1 MIFLTTTTFKVGKVM
16 KKYYNN
22 FYLNLK
28 RVIID
33 VDAPV
38 QCSLYLTF
46 EKVTIFALTVILV
59 LLAQKIIVFFFY
71 LK

>member
-1 MIFLTTTTFKVGKVM
+1 M

-28 RVIID
+28 SVIID